1 MKKLKEYINNIVPID
16 DGEWKLF
23 ESKLKYKTIQKK
35 DFLLHK
41 DEVEDY
47 ISFISSGVVR
57 LFIPGEEKEVTFGF
71 VFQGEFVSAFDSFV
85 TKKKSAYSIQA
96 LTDIEFWQISYD
108 DLESIY
114 DSMVMGDRIG
124 RKISENLFL
133 IKSGRELDLLT
144 KTASER
150 YLDLFKNRPQ
160 LIKEIPLKYISS
172 YIGVTPQGLSRIRT
186 QIS

>member
-1 MKKLKEYINNIVPID
+1 MKKVKEYINNIVPID
-16 DGEWKLF
+16 DEEWKLF

-41 DEVEDY
+41 DEVENY

-85 TKKKSAYSIQA
+85 TKKKSTYSIQA
-96 LTDIEFWQISYD
+96 LTDVEFWQISYD

-172 YIGVTPQGLSRIRT
+172 YVGVTPQGLSRIRA